1 MDDML
6 NSNRMALALACLIS
20 ALAWSGAAEAGA
32 PAASAAAVAGMAR
45 ISPNAIRA
53 DMRFLADDLLEG
65 RGTGTRGFDIAAKFM
80 ATQFEGLGLQPAG
93 DSGSFLQTVPL
104 RAMKVDRAKS
114 AFAWTRSG
122 KRETLAYDDD
132 YFLRGDADRGEVAV
146 EAPLVFAGFG
156 ITAPEQGYDDYRTIN
171 AKGKIVAVIYG
182 APKFESSLKA
192 HYSPS
197 VEKAKNAVAHGAVG
211 LIVLND
217 PRFEGLYPYKKRVRD
232 LRVPNYLWIQTDG
245 KPHDYLRQLK
255 AFAYLSTEATERIF
269 EGSRQSAQQVFAGVK
284 EGRLS
289 AFDLPVRAGISTVTQ
304 SSEVHS
310 SNIVARLEGSD
321 PVLKSEYVVFTAHLD
336 HLGRDESA
344 QGDGIYNGALDNA
357 SGSAIML
364 EIARSMS
371 QMSPRPRRSVLFIS
385 VTGEEIGLLGSD
397 YYANNPTVPKTSI
410 VANIN
415 TDEDRML
422 WPLKDVVAFGAEHS
436 SLGAIVHAAADRLH
450 LAVSPDPAPDKVEF
464 VRSDQYSFIKQ
475 GIPSLALTPGV
486 KSDDPAIHPDA
497 ILEKWEET
505 RYHQP
510 SDDMEQPGLDFD
522 SAVAYARMVLLCGYL
537 VTEAPQRPVWN
548 KGDFFGN
555 HFGML
560 AR

>member
-1 MDDML
+1 ML
-6 NSNRMALALACLIS
+6 NSNRMMIAVACLI
-20 ALAWSGAAEAGA
+20 GAAAWGGEPGAVA
-32 PAASAAAVAGMAR
+32 PAVSPLADAAMAR
-45 ISPNAIRA
+45 IAPSAIRA

-93 DSGSFLQTVPL
+93 DPGSFLQSVPL
-104 RAMKVDRAKS
+104 RAMKVDKTKS

-122 KRETLAYDDD
+122 KHEMLAYSDD
-132 YFLRGDADRGEVAV
+132 YFLRGDAERGAVAID
-146 EAPLVFAGFG
+146 APVVFAGFG
-156 ITAPEQGYDDYRTIN
+156 ITAPEQGYDDYRKIN
-171 AKGKIVAVIYG
+171 ARGKIVAVIYG
-182 APKFESSLKA
+182 APNFASSLKA

-217 PRFEGLYPYKKRVRD
+217 PRFEGLYPFKKRVRD
-232 LRVPNYLWIQTDG
+232 LRVPDYRWVQPDG
-245 KPHDYLRQLK
+245 KPHDYLPQLK
-255 AFAYLSTEATERIF
+255 AFAYLSTEATERLF
-269 EGSRQSAQQVFAGVK
+269 DGSDHSAQQIFDGVKAGV
-284 EGRLS
+284 LP
-289 AFDLPVRAGISTVTQ
+289 AFDLRVRANISTLTQ
-304 SSEVHS
+304 AADVRS
-310 SNIVARLEGSD
+310 SNVVAKLEGSD
-321 PVLKSEYVVFTAHLD
+321 PVLKEEYVVFTAHLD
-336 HLGRDESA
+336 HLGRDDSA

-371 QMSPRPRRSVLFIS
+371 QMNPRPRRSVLFIS
-385 VTGEEIGLLGSD
+385 VTGEELGLLGSG
-397 YYANNPTVPKTSI
+397 YYANNPTVPKASI

-415 TDEDRML
+415 TDEDQML
-422 WPLKDVVAFGAEHS
+422 WPLRDVVAFGAEHS
-436 SLGAIVHAAADRLH
+436 NLGVIVQAAADRLH

-464 VRSDQYSFIKQ
+464 VRSDQYSFVRQ
-475 GIPSLALTPGV
+475 GVPSLALMPGF

-497 ILEKWEET
+497 ILEKWEDT

-522 SAVAYARMVLLCGYL
+522 SAASFSRMVFLCGYL
-537 VTEAPQRPVWN
+537 VTEMPQRPVWN
-548 KGDFFGN
+548 KGDFFGD